1 MSLIVQKY
9 GGTSVATPERIAHV
23 ASRIARVHRAGHA
36 VVVVVSAMGDTTDR
50 LLSLAQAVQPIP
62 NPRELDMLLAT
73 GEQVS
78 IALLAMAI
86 DHLQVPV
93 TSFTGGMSG
102 IITEE
107 VHKKARIATID
118 PARLRE
124 TLNQGAIAIV
134 AGFQGVTEYGDI
146 TTLGRGGS
154 DTTAV
159 AIAAALE
166 ADCCEIY
173 TDVPGVFTADPRIV
187 PKAYQI
193 HKMQY
198 DEMLEMA
205 KLGASVLHPRS
216 VELASNYQMPL
227 YVKSSFTDQE
237 GTLICQEV
245 SMEKVQVRG
254 ISLDDHIA
262 RISVARVPDRPGVA
276 FALFSELA
284 KHHVAIDMI
293 LQNLNHEDTNDISF
307 TVSKDDLE
315 EAQQVCAHFLD
326 QYGPECNLDIKPD
339 VAKISLVGTG
349 ITSSAEVASKLFGT
363 LYELEIN
370 IDMISTSEI
379 KISCIIDSKSAN
391 KAYNKLHAVFMEA

>member
-9 GGTSVATPERIAHV
+9 GGTSVATPERIANV
-23 ASRIARVHRAGHA
+23 AKRIAATHRAGHA

-50 LLSLAQAVQPIP
+50 LLELAHAVQETPK
-62 NPRELDMLLAT
+62 PRELDMLLAT

-86 DHLQVPV
+86 DALGLPV
-93 TSFTGGMSG
+93 SSFTGGMSG
-102 IITEE
+102 IVTEAI
-107 VHKKARIATID
+107 HKKARIASIAPD
-118 PARLRE
+118 RIQQALA
-124 TLNQGAIAIV
+124 QGEIAIV
-134 AGFQGVTEYGDI
+134 AGFQGVTSNGDI

-159 AIAAALE
+159 AIAAALK

-187 PKAYQI
+187 TSAIQLSAL
-193 HKMQY
+193 QY

-205 KLGASVLHPRS
+205 RLGAGVLHPRS
-216 VELASNYQMPL
+216 VELASKFSMPL
-227 YVKSSFTDQE
+227 YVRSSFTDE
-237 GTLICQEV
+237 LGTLICQEV
-245 SMEKVQVRG
+245 NMEKVAVRG

-262 RISVARVPDRPGVA
+262 RLSVAKVPDRPGVA

-284 KHHVAIDMI
+284 KHHVTIDMI
-293 LQNLNHEDTNDISF
+293 LQNLNHESTNDISF
-307 TVSKDDLE
+307 TVSKDDVQ
-315 EAQQVCAHFLD
+315 EAAQVCRTFLSH
-326 QYGPECNLDIKPD
+326 YGPECALDIKMD

-349 ITSSAEVASKLFGT
+349 ITSSADVASQLFGT
-363 LYELEIN
+363 LYELGIN

-379 KISCIIDSKSAN
+379 KISCIIEAKNAET
-391 KAYNKLHAVFMEA
+391 AYKQLHEVFIES